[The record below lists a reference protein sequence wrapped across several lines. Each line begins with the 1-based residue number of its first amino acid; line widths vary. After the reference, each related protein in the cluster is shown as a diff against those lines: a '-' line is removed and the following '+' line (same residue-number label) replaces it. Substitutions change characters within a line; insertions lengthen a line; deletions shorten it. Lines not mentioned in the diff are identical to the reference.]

1 MVGDMHPCFQPA
13 AAGVEAHEARPP
25 NKAGG
30 RRWPDWARRRVLAL
44 GAVVLVS
51 CLSPTLP
58 LPPPSRPNIEGPD
71 ATGSVT
77 LSGVVRPGAHVYVDN
92 LNSGMSVGQ
101 RADLDSGQYRFAI
114 GAQVGDQLSMF
125 YRLGTEES
133 PSIQFGIPEPLVDAG
148 GGGAAGAAGS
158 SDGGADAAGAG
169 P

>member
-1 MVGDMHPCFQPA
+1 MAGAMHHRFRAPTVGVDACWSESSGREP
-13 AAGVEAHEARPP
+13 RP
-25 NKAGG
+25 G
-30 RRWPDWARRRVLAL
+30 WARRRVLVLA
-44 GAVVLVS
+44 AVVLVG

-92 LNSGMSVGQ
+92 LNSGMSAGQ
-101 RADLDSGQYRFAI
+101 RADLDSGKYRFAI
-114 GAQVGDQLSMF
+114 GAAVGDQLSMF
-125 YRLGTEES
+125 YRLGIEES
-133 PSIQFGIPEPLVDAG
+133 PSIQFNIPEPSVDASS

-158 SDGGADAAGAG
+158 DGGINAAGSG